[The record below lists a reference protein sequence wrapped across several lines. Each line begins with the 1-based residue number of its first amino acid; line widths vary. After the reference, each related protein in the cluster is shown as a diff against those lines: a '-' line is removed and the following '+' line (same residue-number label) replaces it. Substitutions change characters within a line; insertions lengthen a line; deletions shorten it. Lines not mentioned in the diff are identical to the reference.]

1 MRTKP
6 RKHWLDLFNDLQIPI
21 GPINSIDQV
30 VEDADLR
37 RKGFFFSIETDS
49 EPLPQCG
56 LGTRVDGR
64 DSGFRS
70 APPEL
75 GQHTNEVLHDLLGY
89 DPARIKRLKEAGV
102 V

>member
-1 MRTKP
+1 M
-6 RKHWLDLFNDLQIPI
+6 FNELQIPI

-37 RKGFFFSIETDS
+37 RKGFFFSIDTDS
-49 EPLPQCG
+49 EPMPQCG
-56 LGTRVDGR
+56 LGIRVDGQ

-75 GQHTNEVLHDLLGY
+75 GQHTDEVLRALLGY
-89 DPARIKRLKEAGV
+89 DSARIDRLKEAGV